1 METIQIKI
9 NNKTYNALVAK
20 TDEEKEIGLQGVVE
34 LETLESGEEEA
45 MLFPYDSPQHLDFW
59 MVDCEIPL
67 SIIFLDDKKVVLS
80 NQRGVPGSEEY
91 ISEDNAQY
99 VLEVNPT
106 DEIKPGDVAEFIL
119 EGEEIKENQIED
131 LNPEKLYILNED
143 GSVQHQIDP
152 GVRIFS
158 RKSTAVIIKKAKKAN
173 ESKSDADYKDLGRY
187 VFDELDRQTNRPEEY
202 VEQ

>member
-9 NNKTYNALVAK
+9 NDKIYNALIAES
-20 TDEEKEIGLQGVVE
+20 DEEKENGLKGVVE
-34 LETLESGEEEA
+34 LEELEDGSQEA

-67 SIIFLDDKKVVLS
+67 SIVFLDENKIVLS
-80 NQRGVPGSEEY
+80 NQKGIPNSSEY

-106 DEIKPGDVAEFIL
+106 DDIKPGDVAEFDL
-119 EGEEIKENQIED
+119 GNDEEISTENLD
-131 LNPEKLYILNED
+131 PEKLYILNED
-143 GSVQHQIDP
+143 GTIQHQIDP

-158 RKSTAVIIKKAKKAN
+158 RKSTAVMIKKAKKAF
-173 ESKSDADYKDLGRY
+173 ESKSDVDYKDLGRY
-187 VFDELDRQTNRPEEY
+187 IFGELDRQTNRPEEY

>member
-1 METIQIKI
+1 METVQIKI
-9 NNKTYNALVAK
+9 NNKIYNALIAESE
-20 TDEEKEIGLQGVVE
+20 EEKENGLKGVIE
-34 LETLESGEEEA
+34 LEELEDGSQEA

-80 NQRGVPGSEEY
+80 NQRGEPGSEEY

-106 DEIKPGDVAEFIL
+106 DDIKPGDVAEFNL
-119 EGEEIKENQIED
+119 DGESTEESSTED
-131 LNPEKLYILNED
+131 LDPEKLYILNED
-143 GSVQHQIDP
+143 GTIQHQIDP

-158 RKSTAVIIKKAKKAN
+158 RKSTAVMIKKAKKAF
-173 ESKSDADYKDLGRY
+173 ESKSDVDYKDLGRY
-187 VFDELDRQTNRPEEY
+187 IFGELDRQTNRPEEY

>member
-1 METIQIKI
+1 METVQIKI
-9 NNKTYNALVAK
+9 NNKIYNALIAESE
-20 TDEEKEIGLQGVVE
+20 EEKENGLKGVIE
-34 LETLESGEEEA
+34 LEELEDGSQEA

-80 NQRGVPGSEEY
+80 NQRGEPGSEEY

-106 DEIKPGDVAEFIL
+106 DDIKQGDIAEFNL
-119 EGEEIKENQIED
+119 DGESTEESTED
-131 LNPEKLYILNED
+131 LDPEKLYILNED
-143 GSVQHQIDP
+143 GTIQHQIDP

-158 RKSTAVIIKKAKKAN
+158 RKSTAVMIKKAKKAF
-173 ESKSDADYKDLGRY
+173 ESKSDVDYRDLGRY
-187 VFDELDRQTNRPEEY
+187 IFGELDRQTNRPEEY
-202 VEQ
+202 VES

>member
-9 NNKTYNALVAK
+9 NNKTYNALIA
-20 TDEEKEIGLQGVVE
+20 ESEKEKENGLKGVIE
-34 LETLESGEEEA
+34 LEELEDGSQEA

-80 NQRGVPGSEEY
+80 NQRGEPGSEEY

-106 DEIKPGDVAEFIL
+106 DDIKPGDVAEFNL
-119 EGEEIKENQIED
+119 DGESTEGSSTED
-131 LNPEKLYILNED
+131 LDPEKLYILNED
-143 GSVQHQIDP
+143 GTIQHQIDP

-158 RKSTAVIIKKAKKAN
+158 RKSTAVMIKKAKKAF
-173 ESKSDADYKDLGRY
+173 ESKSDVDYRDLGRY
-187 VFDELDRQTNRPEEY
+187 IFGELDRQTNRPEEY
-202 VEQ
+202 VES

>member
-9 NNKTYNALVAK
+9 NDKIYNALIAESE
-20 TDEEKEIGLQGVVE
+20 EEKENGLKGVIE
-34 LETLESGEEEA
+34 LEELEDGSQEA

-80 NQRGVPGSEEY
+80 NQRGEPGSEEY

-106 DEIKPGDVAEFIL
+106 DDIKPGDIAEFNL
-119 EGEEIKENQIED
+119 DRESTEESSTED
-131 LNPEKLYILNED
+131 LDPEKLYILNED
-143 GSVQHQIDP
+143 GTIQHQIDP

-158 RKSTAVIIKKAKKAN
+158 RKSTAVMIKKAKKAF
-173 ESKSDADYKDLGRY
+173 ESKSDVDYRDLGRY
-187 VFDELDRQTNRPEEY
+187 IFGELDRQTNRPEEY
-202 VEQ
+202 VES

>member
-9 NNKTYNALVAK
+9 NNKTYNALIAESE
-20 TDEEKEIGLQGVVE
+20 EEKENGLKGVIE
-34 LETLESGEEEA
+34 LEELEDGSQEA

-80 NQRGVPGSEEY
+80 NQRGEPGSEEY

-106 DEIKPGDVAEFIL
+106 DDIKPGDVAEFNL
-119 EGEEIKENQIED
+119 DGESTEESSTED
-131 LNPEKLYILNED
+131 LDPEKLYILNED
-143 GSVQHQIDP
+143 GTIQHQIDP

-158 RKSTAVIIKKAKKAN
+158 RKSTAVMIKKAKKAF
-173 ESKSDADYKDLGRY
+173 ESKSDVDYRDLGRY
-187 VFDELDRQTNRPEEY
+187 IFGELDRQTNRPEEY

>member
-9 NNKTYNALVAK
+9 NDKIYNALIAE
-20 TDEEKEIGLQGVVE
+20 TEEEKENGLKGVVE
-34 LETLESGEEEA
+34 LEELEDGSQEA

-80 NQRGVPGSEEY
+80 NQRGEPGSEKY

-106 DEIKPGDVAEFIL
+106 DDIKPGDVAEFDL
-119 EGEEIKENQIED
+119 SGELTGEVSTED
-131 LNPEKLYILNED
+131 LDPEKLYILNED
-143 GSVQHQIDP
+143 GTIQHQIDP

-158 RKSTAVIIKKAKKAN
+158 RKSTAVMIKKAKKAF
-173 ESKSDADYKDLGRY
+173 ESKLDVDYKDLGRY
-187 VFDELDRQTNRPEEY
+187 IFGELDRQTNRPEEY

>member
-9 NNKTYNALVAK
+9 NNKIYNALIAESE
-20 TDEEKEIGLQGVVE
+20 EEKENGLKGVVE
-34 LETLESGEEEA
+34 LEELEDGSQEA
-45 MLFPYDSPQHLDFW
+45 MLFLYDSPQHLDFW

-67 SIIFLDDKKVVLS
+67 SIIFLDENKIVLS
-80 NQRGVPGSEEY
+80 NQKGIPNSSEY

-106 DEIKPGDVAEFIL
+106 DDIKPGDVAEFNL
-119 EGEEIKENQIED
+119 GESEEISTED
-131 LNPEKLYILNED
+131 LDPEKLYILNED
-143 GSVQHQIDP
+143 GTIQHQIDP

-158 RKSTAVIIKKAKKAN
+158 RKSTAVMIKKAKKAFD
-173 ESKSDADYKDLGRY
+173 SKSDVDYKDLGRY
-187 VFDELDRQTNRPEEY
+187 IFGELDRQTNRPEEY

>member
-1 METIQIKI
+1 MKTIQIKI
-9 NNKTYNALVAK
+9 NDKIYNTLIAE
-20 TDEEKEIGLQGVVE
+20 TEEEKENGLKGVVE
-34 LETLESGEEEA
+34 LEELEDGSQEA

-80 NQRGVPGSEEY
+80 NQRGEPGSEEY

-106 DEIKPGDVAEFIL
+106 DDIKPGDVAEFDL
-119 EGEEIKENQIED
+119 NEEPVEEVSTED
-131 LNPEKLYILNED
+131 LDPEKLYILNED
-143 GSVQHQIDP
+143 GTIQHQIDP

-158 RKSTAVIIKKAKKAN
+158 RKSTAVMIKKAKKAD
-173 ESKSDADYKDLGRY
+173 ESKSDIDYKDLGRY
-187 VFDELDRQTNRPEEY
+187 VFGELDRQENRDPEY
-202 VEQ
+202 VEE

>member
-1 METIQIKI
+1 METVQIKI
-9 NNKTYNALVAK
+9 NNKIYNALIAESE
-20 TDEEKEIGLQGVVE
+20 EEKENGLKGVIE
-34 LETLESGEEEA
+34 LEELEDGSQEA

-80 NQRGVPGSEEY
+80 NQRGEPGSEEY

-106 DEIKPGDVAEFIL
+106 DDIKPGDVAEFNL
-119 EGEEIKENQIED
+119 DGESAEESSTED
-131 LNPEKLYILNED
+131 LDPEKLYILNED
-143 GSVQHQIDP
+143 GTIQHQIDP

-158 RKSTAVIIKKAKKAN
+158 RKSTAVMIKKAKKAF
-173 ESKSDADYKDLGRY
+173 ESKSDVDYRDLGRY
-187 VFDELDRQTNRPEEY
+187 IFGELDRQTNRPEEY

>member
-9 NNKTYNALVAK
+9 NDKIYNALIAESE
-20 TDEEKEIGLQGVVE
+20 EEKENGLKGVVE
-34 LETLESGEEEA
+34 LEELEDGSQEA

-80 NQRGVPGSEEY
+80 NQRGEPGSEEY

-106 DEIKPGDVAEFIL
+106 DDIKPGDVAEFNL
-119 EGEEIKENQIED
+119 NKESVEEVSTED
-131 LNPEKLYILNED
+131 LDPEKLYILNED
-143 GSVQHQIDP
+143 GTIQHQIDP

-158 RKSTAVIIKKAKKAN
+158 RKSTAVMIKKAKKAF
-173 ESKSDADYKDLGRY
+173 ESKSDVDYKDLGRY
-187 VFDELDRQTNRPEEY
+187 IFGELDRQTNRPEEY

>member
-1 METIQIKI
+1 METVQIKI
-9 NNKTYNALVAK
+9 NNKIYNALIAESE
-20 TDEEKEIGLQGVVE
+20 EEKENGLKGVIE
-34 LETLESGEEEA
+34 LEELEDGSQEA

-80 NQRGVPGSEEY
+80 NQRGEPGSEEY

-106 DEIKPGDVAEFIL
+106 DDIKPGDVAEFNL
-119 EGEEIKENQIED
+119 DGEFVEESSTED
-131 LNPEKLYILNED
+131 LDPEKLYILNED
-143 GSVQHQIDP
+143 GTIQHQIDP

-158 RKSTAVIIKKAKKAN
+158 RKSTAVMIKKAKKAF
-173 ESKSDADYKDLGRY
+173 ESKSDVDYRDLGRY
-187 VFDELDRQTNRPEEY
+187 IFGELDRQTNRPEEY

>member
-9 NNKTYNALVAK
+9 NDKIYNALIAE
-20 TDEEKEIGLQGVVE
+20 TEEEKENGLKGVVE
-34 LETLESGEEEA
+34 LEELEDGSQEA

-59 MVDCEIPL
+59 MVDCDIPL

-80 NQRGVPGSEEY
+80 NQRGEPDSEKY

-106 DEIKPGDVAEFIL
+106 DDIKPGDVAEFDL
-119 EGEEIKENQIED
+119 NEELVEEISTED
-131 LNPEKLYILNED
+131 LDPEKLYILNED
-143 GSVQHQIDP
+143 GTIQHQIDP

-158 RKSTAVIIKKAKKAN
+158 RKSTAVMIKKAKKA
-173 ESKSDADYKDLGRY
+173 
-187 VFDELDRQTNRPEEY
+187 
-202 VEQ
+202 

>member
-1 METIQIKI
+1 METVQIKI
-9 NNKTYNALVAK
+9 NNKIYNALIAESE
-20 TDEEKEIGLQGVVE
+20 EEKENGLKGVIE
-34 LETLESGEEEA
+34 LEELEDGSQEA

-80 NQRGVPGSEEY
+80 NQRGEPGSEEY

-106 DEIKPGDVAEFIL
+106 DDIKPGDVAEFNL
-119 EGEEIKENQIED
+119 GGESAEESSTED
-131 LNPEKLYILNED
+131 LDPEKLYILNED
-143 GSVQHQIDP
+143 GTIQHQIDP

-158 RKSTAVIIKKAKKAN
+158 RKSTAVMIKKAKKAF
-173 ESKSDADYKDLGRY
+173 ESKSDVDYRDLGRY
-187 VFDELDRQTNRPEEY
+187 IFGELDRQTNRPEEY
-202 VEQ
+202 VES

>member
-9 NNKTYNALVAK
+9 NDKIYNALIAE
-20 TDEEKEIGLQGVVE
+20 TEEEKENGLKGVVE
-34 LETLESGEEEA
+34 LEELEDGSQEA

-59 MVDCEIPL
+59 MVDCDIPL

-80 NQRGVPGSEEY
+80 NQRGEPDSEKY

-106 DEIKPGDVAEFIL
+106 DDIKPGDVAEFDL
-119 EGEEIKENQIED
+119 SGELTGEVSTED
-131 LNPEKLYILNED
+131 LDPEKLYILNED
-143 GSVQHQIDP
+143 GTIQHQIDP

-158 RKSTAVIIKKAKKAN
+158 RKSTAVMIKKAKKAF
-173 ESKSDADYKDLGRY
+173 ESKLDVDYKDLGRY
-187 VFDELDRQTNRPEEY
+187 IFGELDRQTNRPEEY

>member
-9 NNKTYNALVAK
+9 NDKIYNALIAESE
-20 TDEEKEIGLQGVVE
+20 EEKENGLKGVVE
-34 LETLESGEEEA
+34 LEELEDGSQEA
-45 MLFPYDSPQHLDFW
+45 MLFLYDSPQHLDFW

-67 SIIFLDDKKVVLS
+67 SIVFLDENKIVLS
-80 NQRGVPGSEEY
+80 NQKGVPNSSEY

-106 DEIKPGDVAEFIL
+106 DDIKSGDVAEFNL
-119 EGEEIKENQIED
+119 GENEEISAED
-131 LNPEKLYILNED
+131 LDPEKLYILNED
-143 GSVQHQIDP
+143 GTIQHQIDP

-158 RKSTAVIIKKAKKAN
+158 RKSTAVMIKKAKKAF
-173 ESKSDADYKDLGRY
+173 ESKSDVDYKDLGRY
-187 VFDELDRQTNRPEEY
+187 IFGELDRQTNRPEEY

>member
-1 METIQIKI
+1 
-9 NNKTYNALVAK
+9 
-20 TDEEKEIGLQGVVE
+20 
-34 LETLESGEEEA
+34 
-45 MLFPYDSPQHLDFW
+45 

-80 NQRGVPGSEEY
+80 NQRGEPGSEEY

-106 DEIKPGDVAEFIL
+106 DDIKPGDVAEFNL
-119 EGEEIKENQIED
+119 DGESTEESSTED
-131 LNPEKLYILNED
+131 LDPEKLYILNED
-143 GSVQHQIDP
+143 GTIQHQIDP

-158 RKSTAVIIKKAKKAN
+158 RKSTAVMIKKAKKAF
-173 ESKSDADYKDLGRY
+173 ESKSDVDYRDLGRY
-187 VFDELDRQTNRPEEY
+187 IFGELDRQTNRPEEY

>member
-1 METIQIKI
+1 METIQIKVNDKI
-9 NNKTYNALVAK
+9 YNALIAESE
-20 TDEEKEIGLQGVVE
+20 EEKENGLKGVVE
-34 LETLESGEEEA
+34 LEELEDGSQEA

-67 SIIFLDDKKVVLS
+67 SIIFLDENKIVLS
-80 NQRGVPGSEEY
+80 NQKGVPNSSEY

-106 DEIKPGDVAEFIL
+106 DDIKPGDIAEFKL
-119 EGEEIKENQIED
+119 GNDKEISTENLD
-131 LNPEKLYILNED
+131 PEKLYILNED
-143 GSVQHQIDP
+143 GTIQHQIDP

-158 RKSTAVIIKKAKKAN
+158 RKSTAVMIKKAKKAF
-173 ESKSDADYKDLGRY
+173 ESKSDVDYKDLGRY
-187 VFDELDRQTNRPEEY
+187 IFGELDRQTNRPEEY

>member
-1 METIQIKI
+1 METIRIKI
-9 NNKTYNALVAK
+9 NNKIYNALIAESE
-20 TDEEKEIGLQGVVE
+20 EEKENGLKGVVE
-34 LETLESGEEEA
+34 LEELEDGSQEA

-67 SIIFLDDKKVVLS
+67 SIIFLDENKTVLS
-80 NQRGVPGSEEY
+80 NQRGIPNSSEY

-106 DEIKPGDVAEFIL
+106 DDIKPGDVAEFDL
-119 EGEEIKENQIED
+119 GNDEEIFTENLD
-131 LNPEKLYILNED
+131 PEKLYILNED
-143 GSVQHQIDP
+143 GTIQHQIDP

-158 RKSTAVIIKKAKKAN
+158 RKSTAVMIKKAKKAF
-173 ESKSDADYKDLGRY
+173 ESKSDVDYKDLGRY
-187 VFDELDRQTNRPEEY
+187 IFGELDRQTNRPEEY